1 MKFSPKEKITT
12 LIVYVDDIIL
22 IGNTLL
28 ETKRLK
34 KVLASEFE
42 IKDLESLRSFLGME
56 VGHAKKGII
65 VSQKKYVLDLQ
76 KETGMSSC
84 TLVDTPIKYS

>member
-1 MKFSPKEKITT
+1 MKFSPEEKITT

-22 IGNTLL
+22 IGDNLL

-42 IKDLESLRSFLGME
+42 IKDLESLRSFSWNG
-56 VGHAKKGII
+56 
-65 VSQKKYVLDLQ
+65 SW
-76 KETGMSSC
+76 T
-84 TLVDTPIKYS
+84 